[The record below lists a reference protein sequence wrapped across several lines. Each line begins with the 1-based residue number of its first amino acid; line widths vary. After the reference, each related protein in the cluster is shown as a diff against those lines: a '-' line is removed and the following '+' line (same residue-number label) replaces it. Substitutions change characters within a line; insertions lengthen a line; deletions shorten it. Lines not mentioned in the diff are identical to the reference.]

1 MKPPSKQ
8 VMFKWSGWESV
19 ASQCW
24 NHQHDQTGGGFKWDH
39 KTILTWSKNRQNIAL
54 KKKQTHANTNQT
66 AKQRKHTVTYICI
79 HTCNMYMIFSK
90 TLHTH
95 LSKFYIYRFSALVCF
110 LFCSQ
115 TVRCLPSVP
124 IQLLTLGALDP
135 LGFNVDTSFPSFIN
149 IEMIWQ
155 GQQHYTSWKFNM
167 APENK
172 PSQKES
178 NLPTIIFQRLCYT
191 LGVYIIYFWDGQQ

>member
-1 MKPPSKQ
+1 MIRVGIRSLPMLKSSTWPNWRRLQVRPQDNTNLVKKPPKHC
-8 VMFKWSGWESV
+8 FE
-19 ASQCW
+19 
-24 NHQHDQTGGGFKWDH
+24 
-39 KTILTWSKNRQNIAL
+39 
-54 KKKQTHANTNQT
+54 KKQTHANTNQT